1 MCSTHLFDSFSERCK
16 LRTGLKMDVNTIKR
30 FLKKYK
36 KGKISEAEFI
46 ENLKNVFL
54 LRNGRLTL
62 DMHRALRHG
71 FPEVIMGEGKEFEDL
86 RKAISHMEKI
96 YPDVLVTRV
105 DPVTGRKLKKIF
117 KNFQYSERGRCFYKH
132 TSKRITGKG
141 KILIIS
147 AGASDDRVVEEAY
160 ITAKVMG
167 NEVEKITDVGVAGIH
182 RLFSFY
188 DKIKSA
194 RVLIVVAGMEGALP
208 SVVGGLVDKPV
219 IAVPTSRGYG
229 AGRGG
234 IAALLGMLNSCS
246 PNVVVVNIDNGF
258 GAAYVASLINRL

>member
-1 MCSTHLFDSFSERCK
+1 MK
-16 LRTGLKMDVNTIKR
+16 NLKALIKD
-30 FLKKYK
+30 LKS
-36 KGKISEAEFI
+36 GKISEEKFLEILKKLFI
-46 ENLKNVFL
+46 FNEGNI
-54 LRNGRLTL
+54 TL

-71 FPEVIMGEGKEFEDL
+71 FPEVIMGEGKKFEDL
-86 RKAISHMEKI
+86 KKAISQMEKT
-96 YPDVLVTRV
+96 YPDLLVTRV
-105 DPVTGRKLKKIF
+105 DPETGMKLKRIF
-117 KNFQYSERGRCFYKH
+117 KNFNYSKEGRCFYKH
-132 TSKRITGKG
+132 SSKRITGKG

-147 AGASDDRVVEEAY
+147 AGASDIQVVEEAY

-167 NEVEKITDVGVAGIH
+167 NRVEKITDVGVAGIH
-182 RLFSFY
+182 RLFSHY
-188 DKIKSA
+188 EKIRSA

-229 AGRGG
+229 TGTGG

-258 GAAYVASLINRL
+258 GAAYTASLINRL

>member
-1 MCSTHLFDSFSERCK
+1 M
-16 LRTGLKMDVNTIKR
+16 NIKDI
-30 FLKKYK
+30 KKVIK
-36 KGKISEAEFI
+36 EMKAGKISEDEFI
-46 ENLKNVFL
+46 EILKKAFI
-54 LRNGRLTL
+54 LRDGNLTL

-71 FPEVIMGEGKEFEDL
+71 FPEVIMGEGKRFEDL
-86 RKAISHMEKI
+86 KKAISHMEKV
-96 YPDVLVTRV
+96 YPDLLVTRV
-105 DPVTGRKLKKIF
+105 DANTGKKLKKIF
-117 KNFQYSERGRCFYKH
+117 KNFQYSKEGRCFYRH
-132 TSKRITGKG
+132 LSKKKAGKG

-147 AGASDDRVVEEAY
+147 AGASDEQVVEEAY

-167 NEVEKITDVGVAGIH
+167 NDVEKITDVGVAGIH

-188 DKIKSA
+188 EKIKSA

-229 AGRGG
+229 TGTGG

-246 PNVVVVNIDNGF
+246 PNVLVVNIDNGF
-258 GAAYVASLINRL
+258 GAAYTASLINRL